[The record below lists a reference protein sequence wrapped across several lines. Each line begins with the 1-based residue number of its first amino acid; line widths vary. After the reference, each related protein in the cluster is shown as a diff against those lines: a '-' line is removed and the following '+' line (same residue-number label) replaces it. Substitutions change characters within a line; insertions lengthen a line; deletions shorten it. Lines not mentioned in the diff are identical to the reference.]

1 MAAGIVVI
9 FDFDKTIIDCDSDNW
24 VVDELGFTELFN
36 RLLPTMPWNS
46 LMDTMMK
53 EIHAQGK
60 TIGDIVDVLKRTPI
74 HPRVVSAI
82 KSAYALG
89 CELRI
94 VSDANTFFIE
104 TILEH
109 LGLREYFSE
118 INTNPGFID
127 DEQKLRILPYH
138 DFTKSSHGC
147 TLCPPNMCK
156 GMVIERIQ
164 ASLEG
169 KKRIVYLGDGIGDY
183 CPSLKLGATDYMMPR
198 KNFPVWDL
206 ICRNPVLIKAE
217 IHEWSD
223 GEELEKVLL
232 QIINMVAVG
241 GDDGKSSQLIS
252 VVDCKLQTISASTNA
267 LPRALPVPQ

>member
-9 FDFDKTIIDCDSDNW
+9 FDSDKTIIDCDSDNW

-36 RLLPTMPWNS
+36 QLLPTMPWNS

-109 LGLREYFSE
+109 LGLREYSRRS
-118 INTNPGFID
+118 T
-127 DEQKLRILPYH
+127 R
-138 DFTKSSHGC
+138 
-147 TLCPPNMCK
+147 TL
-156 GMVIERIQ
+156 
-164 ASLEG
+164 
-169 KKRIVYLGDGIGDY
+169 
-183 CPSLKLGATDYMMPR
+183 
-198 KNFPVWDL
+198 DL
-206 ICRNPVLIKAE
+206 
-217 IHEWSD
+217 
-223 GEELEKVLL
+223 
-232 QIINMVAVG
+232 
-241 GDDGKSSQLIS
+241 
-252 VVDCKLQTISASTNA
+252 STMN
-267 LPRALPVPQ
+267 RS